1 MPTRE
6 ELEEK
11 ARELQALLIAER
23 IEKEKM
29 GWWWHLDE
37 RQRQLVDNCITYA
50 SHEPAGLPGH
60 NLMLI
65 VAKMAELLNRVDPP
79 EEKKL
84 HAKQT

>member
-1 MPTRE
+1 MATRE
-6 ELEEK
+6 DWEAK
-11 ARELQALLIAER
+11 ARELNDLLIAEAV
-23 IEKEKM
+23 EKQRL

-79 EEKKL
+79 EEKKV
-84 HAKQT
+84 HAR